1 MILGHEGNLG
11 VVTEAII
18 RVCVKPEVQEFGSL
32 VFPNFEIG
40 IKFMEEM
47 AKLKIYPT
55 SLRLVDN
62 IQFQFGQSLKPAEKS
77 RAKQILNEIKKHYLL
92 RIKGFKA
99 DEMCAA
105 TCLFEGPKDIVEL

>member
-1 MILGHEGNLG
+1 MDIYESKWNEKEYIWQYRTNLGHEGNLG

-62 IQFQFGQSLKPAEKS
+62 IQF
-77 RAKQILNEIKKHYLL
+77 
-92 RIKGFKA
+92 
-99 DEMCAA
+99 
-105 TCLFEGPKDIVEL
+105 